1 MIDTHCHLT
10 FPDFRGKIK
19 ETLAEAAAAGVT
31 GAITISTTTLD
42 CLEALAI
49 AKGHPD
55 VWCTAGVHP
64 LYADQGPHLWANL
77 RLVAANWMSANILQ
91 YALVMLACCTFL
103 GVATALLLSRLGR
116 RS

>member
-1 MIDTHCHLT
+1 VQTQPLSLT
-10 FPDFRGKIK
+10 
-19 ETLAEAAAAGVT
+19 
-31 GAITISTTTLD
+31 
-42 CLEALAI
+42 
-49 AKGHPD
+49 
-55 VWCTAGVHP
+55 
-64 LYADQGPHLWANL
+64 NL